1 MIATRPLLASLIVA
15 SFLAVAACG
24 GDLSGPDGARS
35 ELQIN
40 RDKWRAQGLRDYSL
54 TMTRAC
60 FCGDVGPFAVT
71 VRGDSVVAAVRI
83 SDGAPSLVIAYLP
96 TGKPVGLKMDKLS
109 GKSVKARWYDPREG
123 TWREA
128 GEYPNTGTREF
139 VAPAQGAGGDWVL
152 VLDDAGKGYPT
163 EQAK

>member
-54 TMTRAC
+54 TMTRMC
-60 FCGDVGPFAVT
+60 FCGDVGPFAVI
-71 VRGDSVVAAVRI
+71 VRGDSVVSAVRT
-83 SDGAPSLVIAYLP
+83 SDGGPSLVISYLP
-96 TGKPVGLKMDKLS
+96 TVNKLFDFIQNAIDDNT
-109 GKSVKARWYDPREG
+109 KTITVTYDAELGFPREVVYDL
-123 TWREA
+123 A
-128 GEYPNTGTREF
+128 GQ
-139 VAPAQGAGGDWVL
+139 AL
-152 VLDDAGKGYPT
+152 DAGVTYTVTNVKPISANL
-163 EQAK
+163 QSR